1 MNIETLE
8 IKGYCK
14 NENNI
19 EIRIFLYSLVVGSL
33 LVCLIVLMSFLN
45 KDLYYQNTLI
55 INSHQ
60 TAMINVLIND
70 LNIIKNNNYLIIDN
84 KKYYYN
90 ILDIEL
96 VNDINLYYQVNIKLN
111 SDLLVNSI
119 NSCKILVNKESIFN
133 YIVRI
138 IKGG

>member
-55 INSHQ
+55 INSNQ